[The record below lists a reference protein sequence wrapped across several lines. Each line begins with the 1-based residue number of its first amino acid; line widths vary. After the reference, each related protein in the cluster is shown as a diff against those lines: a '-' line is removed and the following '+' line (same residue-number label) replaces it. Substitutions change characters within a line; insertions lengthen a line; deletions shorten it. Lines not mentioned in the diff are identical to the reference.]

1 MASQGLAM
9 DLVSLQPKSWQQT
22 VVLVALLPMTA
33 LRRRL
38 SQELTRRLVWT
49 LPLPLPPWI

>member
-1 MASQGLAM
+1 MTSQGLAM

-22 VVLVALLPMTA
+22 VVLLAPLPMTA

-38 SQELTRRLVWT
+38 SQDLTRRLVWT
-49 LPLPLPPWI
+49 LPLPLAAWV